1 MRKLLVL
8 TVLAG
13 LIAASS
19 FGHAAATRLDART
32 WNVDGDHTEV
42 GFQVRHFFTPISGSF
57 NDYEIDLVFD
67 SENPA
72 NSHVEATIAV
82 ASVNTGNERRDN
94 HLRSGDWFEA
104 DDYPHITFS
113 SSSVKRINAT
123 NLVAT
128 GTLTIKGV
136 AREVDVPIKVLG
148 VQSIPAPMRDMLGG
162 ITEAASFQASLTIDR
177 SDFGVGV
184 GSWAETAI
192 VGGDVQIEL
201 LVEAN
206 HQ

>member
-8 TVLAG
+8 TVLLS
-13 LIAASS
+13 LIAAPAIG
-19 FGHAAATRLDART
+19 FAAAGLDART
-32 WNVDGDHTEV
+32 WDVDVAHTDV
-42 GFQVRHFFTPISGSF
+42 GFKVRHFFTPISGSF
-57 NDYEIDLVFD
+57 TDYEIDLAFD
-67 SENPA
+67 ADEPA

-82 ASVNTGNERRDN
+82 ASVSTGNERRDN

-104 DDYPHITFS
+104 DEYPYITFS
-113 SSSVKRINAT
+113 SKSVRSVSGGS
-123 NLVAT
+123 LVAS

-136 AREVDVPIKVLG
+136 ARQVELPIKLLG
-148 VQSIPAPMRDMLGG
+148 VQPIPEPMRDMMGG

-177 SDFGVGV
+177 NDFGVGV

-192 VGGDVQIEL
+192 VGGDVQIDL

-206 HQ
+206 HR

>member
-8 TVLAG
+8 TALVG
-13 LIAASS
+13 LIAAPS
-19 FGHAAATRLDART
+19 FGHAAAGLDART
-32 WNVDGDHTEV
+32 WNVDGAHTEV
-42 GFQVRHFFTPISGSF
+42 GFKVRHFFTPISGSF
-57 NDYEIDLVFD
+57 DDYEIDLVFD

-104 DDYPHITFS
+104 DDYPYITFS
-113 SSSVKRINAT
+113 SSAVKRIDAA

-136 AREVDVPIKVLG
+136 ARQVDVPIEVLG

-162 ITEAASFQASLTIDR
+162 ITEAASFRASLTIDR

-192 VGGDVQIEL
+192 VGGEVQIEL